1 MIAEKIKAL
10 LPLEW
15 PTTIGDLPSPNAEA
29 IGILEYDG
37 AASTEYFGSQQ
48 GSSVFNPIVKI
59 VFRGAS
65 YPDLRAQA
73 EQSRS
78 ILHRYHDADIL
89 SILMVGTPMYLGR
102 NEQKM
107 HEFQVV
113 FRIQVK
119 E

>member
-1 MIAEKIKAL
+1 MIAEKIKKL
-10 LPLEW
+10 LPSEW

-37 AASTEYFGSQQ
+37 AASTEYFGGQS

-59 VFRGAS
+59 VFRGKS
-65 YPDLRAQA
+65 YPELRDRA
-73 EQSRS
+73 EQTRS

-89 SILMVGTPMYLGR
+89 SILIVGSPVYLGR
-102 NEQKM
+102 NEQKL

-113 FRIQVK
+113 FKIQVK